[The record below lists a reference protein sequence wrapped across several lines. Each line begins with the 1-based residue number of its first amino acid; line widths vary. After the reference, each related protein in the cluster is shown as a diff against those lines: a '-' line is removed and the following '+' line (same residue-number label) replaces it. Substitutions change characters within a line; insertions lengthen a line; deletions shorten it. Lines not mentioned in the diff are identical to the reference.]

1 MGDDRPAARGELLED
16 RDVEVAVGGQG
27 ERARDRRGGHVQ
39 HVRGDAVRRL
49 AVERAALVDAEAV
62 LLVDHRHGQAVE
74 LDGLLDQRVGPDQQL
89 QLAAGELAEQV
100 GAAARRGRAGEQR
113 GLHQLAG
120 HQRLQ
125 RGEVLL
131 GERLGRRHQR
141 RLRAGLD
148 RAQHGVDGHH
158 GLAGADLAHEQALHR
173 PVAHELVVD
182 GGHRLALVGGRLE
195 RQRVLQPAGGQL
207 AGRLERRRP
216 RALAAAGPP
225 SQERDLEQQQLVI
238 GQPPA
243 AALVVAEVRGVER
256 GRPVRQPVAHAHAR
270 RQRLERLL
278 RGAAPL
284 ADQSEDLGRRQA
296 LGGGVG
302 RHVGVGRADRL
313 ARLRVALHAE
323 AVAALVLA
331 VEQQP
336 RPGLVL
342 ALKPRLVE
350 ERDLHRAGLVGHDRL
365 DQRLHAAPPH
375 GAAGDR
381 PHLDHHRRRLPRA
394 QLDDRARLLAVARQV
409 LEQVADRV
417 EAEPLGRCG
426 RLRRLD
432 VERRLQP

>member
-1 MGDDRPAARGELLED
+1 MCSTCGARPSG
-16 RDVEVAVGGQG
+16 
-27 ERARDRRGGHVQ
+27 
-39 HVRGDAVRRL
+39 
-49 AVERAALVDAEAV
+49 AL
-62 LLVDHRHGQAVE
+62 RSS
-74 LDGLLDQRVGPDQQL
+74 
-89 QLAAGELAEQV
+89 
-100 GAAARRGRAGEQR
+100 ARRWLTPKRCCSSTTATARRSNSTASSISAWVPTSSFSSPLASLPSRSARRPRRRRAGEQR

-141 RLRAGLD
+141 GLGARLD
-148 RAQHGVDGHH
+148 RAQHRVDGHH

-173 PVAHELVVD
+173 PVARELVVD

-207 AGRLERRRP
+207 ARRLERRRP
-216 RALAAAGPP
+216 RALAAAGSPA
-225 SQERDLEQQQLVI
+225 QQRDLEQQQLVV

-278 RGAAPL
+278 GGSAPL
-284 ADQSEDLGRRQA
+284 AYEGEDLGRRQA

-302 RHVGVGRADRL
+302 GHVGVGRADRL
-313 ARLRVALHAE
+313 AGLRVALHAE

-331 VEQQP
+331 LQQQP
-336 RPGLVL
+336 RPGPVL
-342 ALKPRLVE
+342 ALEPRLVE
-350 ERDLHRAGLVGHDRL
+350 ERGLHRAGLVGHHGL
-365 DQRLHAAPPH
+365 DQRPHAAPPH

-381 PHLDHHRRRLPRA
+381 AHLDHHGRRLPRA

-409 LEQVADRV
+409 LEQVADGV
-417 EAEPLGRCG
+417 EAEPLGGGG

-432 VERRLQP
+432 VERRVQP